1 MEPMETTDSL
11 EQIEGENVISL
22 LGGQPEN
29 FSDLQAFADE
39 VADIVEEPRDAGLGL
54 ELAGLRAKVKDLEE
68 SQKEAENKYG
78 RLLADFQNL
87 RNRSAKEIQSGV
99 EQAEKQI
106 LLEVL
111 QVLDSFGRCINST
124 YQNVSDFRT
133 GVDLIEKQFLSTLRR
148 LRVSEIEIKAGDTFD
163 AHTAE
168 ALATVDMAGSP
179 PGSVVDVCEKGFM
192 IGGLL
197 LRPAKVVVARGD
209 APQ

>member
-1 MEPMETTDSL
+1 METTDSL
-11 EQIEGENVISL
+11 EPIEGENVINL
-22 LGGQPEN
+22 LDDQPEI
-29 FSDLQAFADE
+29 FSDLQAFADKIAEADDAEEPVEAPPGLE
-39 VADIVEEPRDAGLGL
+39 VAE
-54 ELAGLRAKVKDLEE
+54 LRAKIKEMEE
-68 SQKEAENKYG
+68 SQREAENKYG

-87 RNRSAKEIQSGV
+87 RNRSAREIQSGV
-99 EQAEKQI
+99 EQAGRQI

-111 QVLDSFGRCINST
+111 QVLDSFSRCVNST

-133 GVDLIEKQFLSTLRR
+133 GVDLIEKQFLNALRR

-168 ALATVDMAGSP
+168 ALTTVDTIDFP
-179 PGSVVDVCEKGFM
+179 PGCVVDVCEKGFM
-192 IGGLL
+192 IGDQL